1 MAEGIEATKAEVWGV
16 DGGCGA
22 GTGQEHSYWAPHRL
36 NVGMGLTP
44 LRDQTES

>member
-22 GTGQEHSYWAPHRL
+22 GA
-36 NVGMGLTP
+36 LTLGSTLAECGDGP
-44 LRDQTES
+44 DS